1 MLTSREKMR
10 ECIQYLQSLRA
21 IVDAPPVAPTRSLAK
36 TKAPSIDK
44 VGLNYGQNRDYIED
58 IPIVKMSYSRLNL
71 FYIIYYLYLL
81 YLCLI

>member
-1 MLTSREKMR
+1 MR

-44 VGLNYGQNRDYIED
+44 VGLNYGLYRDYIED
-58 IPIVKMSYSRLNL
+58 IHIVKMSYSRLKL
-71 FYIIYYLYLL
+71 FYLYYLLFL
-81 YLCLI
+81 